1 MSVTPQENNGAMT
14 AILTHPAD
22 SRSVRPRVAAHPGAT
37 RPRAHVQPAEV
48 YRRRRLLVLA
58 VVFSMVVGLWSYG
71 YSSQSTSSTDTR
83 SLDAVV
89 VVVQPGDTLW
99 SIATWLDPGA
109 DPRRLVDEL
118 SDLTGS
124 ATLQPGQRLVIPAN
138 LLE

>member
-1 MSVTPQENNGAMT
+1 MT

-22 SRSVRPRVAAHPGAT
+22 SRSVRPRAADTGAC
-37 RPRAHVQPAEV
+37 RPRTGRPASVGPRVVQPAGV

-58 VVFSMVVGLWSYG
+58 VVISLVVGLWSYG
-71 YSSQSTSSTDTR
+71 SSSQPTSTTATR

-89 VVVQPGDTLW
+89 VVVQPGETLW

-124 ATLQPGQRLVIPAN
+124 TTLQPGQRLVIPAD
-138 LLE
+138 LIG

>member
-1 MSVTPQENNGAMT
+1 M
-14 AILTHPAD
+14 
-22 SRSVRPRVAAHPGAT
+22 
-37 RPRAHVQPAEV
+37 
-48 YRRRRLLVLA
+48 LA
-58 VVFSMVVGLWSYG
+58 VVFSLVVGLWSYG
-71 YSSQSTSSTDTR
+71 NASQSTSTTDTR

-124 ATLQPGQRLVIPAN
+124 TTLQPGQRLVIPAN